1 MLLNNFETEKMF
13 FYENGFYTTITENR
27 LGKLLAQ
34 YELYKKIIN
43 LPGDVI
49 ECGVFKGNSFFRLAH
64 FRDILESKYSRK
76 IIGFDVFG
84 KFPESSFEKDKAYLE
99 KFINSAGADSIEIEE
114 IEKIL
119 SYKKIENYE
128 LVKGN
133 ILETIP
139 EYCKRNPHLRIALLH
154 IDVDVYDPTIVI
166 LENLYEKVVRGGVI
180 MLDDYGVFPGETEAV
195 EQFFKDKK
203 VIIQKLPISHVPSFV
218 IKP

>member
-166 LENLYEKVVRGGVI
+166 LENLYEKVVRGG
-180 MLDDYGVFPGETEAV
+180 
-195 EQFFKDKK
+195 
-203 VIIQKLPISHVPSFV
+203 
-218 IKP
+218 